1 MSSSLTALSLAE
13 ARDGLARK
21 AFSAREL
28 TESHIAAVEAVRP
41 LNAFITETPDQALA
55 MAAAADER
63 LARGEARPLD
73 GIPIAVKDLYC
84 TKGVLTTA
92 ASHILD
98 GFRPPYES
106 TVTDKLWQAGAV
118 MLGKSNLDEFAM
130 GSSST
135 TSYYGPV
142 ENPWRRPGDNRPLVA
157 GGSSGGSAAAVAAR
171 AALGRDRHRHRRLD
185 PPAGELLRH
194 RRAEADLRPLLAL
207 GRGRLRLVAR
217 PAGANN
223 AHGARRGDHAAR
235 DGRPRPKGFRPRRR
249 CRCRITR
256 PR

>member
-1 MSSSLTALSLAE
+1 VTGSLTSLTLAE
-13 ARDGLARK
+13 TRDSLARK

-28 TESHIAAVEAVRP
+28 TESYIAAVEATRP
-41 LNAFITETPDQALA
+41 LNAFITETPERALA
-55 MAAAADER
+55 MAEASDQR

-106 TVTDKLWQAGAV
+106 TVTEKLWQAGVV
-118 MLGKSNLDEFAM
+118 MLGKTNLDEFAM

-142 ENPWRRPGDNRPLVA
+142 ENPWRRPGDNCPLVP
-157 GGSSGGSAAAVAAR
+157 GGSSGGSAVAVAAR
-171 AALGRDRHRHRRLD
+171 AAAGARSRRWS
-185 PPAGELLRH
+185 R
-194 RRAEADLRPLLAL
+194 RRARLRSE
-207 GRGRLRLVAR
+207 RLVA
-217 PAGANN
+217 AGR
-223 AHGARRGDHAAR
+223 GADAGGVSGDSPVVTGGGSR
-235 DGRPRPKGFRPRRR
+235 SSSGSS
-249 CRCRITR
+249 CC
-256 PR
+256 